1 MCKYLLDLIG
11 FNVDKTEDYYDSKTK
26 LSIILLS
33 YRKMLELG
41 MFSPEGPCSG
51 MATIF
56 LLGLCNSVP
65 KRFSSVSVASVS
77 YIKICLITC
86 YTLFVV

>member
-26 LSIILLS
+26 LSIIFLS

-41 MFSPEGPCSG
+41 MFSPEGSCSG

-77 YIKICLITC
+77 QSMI
-86 YTLFVV
+86 

>member
-11 FNVDKTEDYYDSKTK
+11 FNVDKTEDDSKTK

-33 YRKMLELG
+33 YRKMLELE
-41 MFSPEGPCSG
+41 MFSPEGSCSG
-51 MATIF
+51 MVTIF
-56 LLGLCNSVP
+56 LLGLCNSLS